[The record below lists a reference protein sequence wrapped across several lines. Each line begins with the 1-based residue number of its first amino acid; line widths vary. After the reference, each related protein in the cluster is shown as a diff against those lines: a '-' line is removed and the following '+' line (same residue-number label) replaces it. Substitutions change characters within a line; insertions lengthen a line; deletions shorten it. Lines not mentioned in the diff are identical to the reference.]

1 MQDTTTTRSI
11 SEAAQELGLTAHTLR
26 YYEREGLMLTPVD
39 RVSSDRRRYTEGD
52 LAWLGFLR
60 KLRSTAMPIATVRR
74 YVELARAGDG
84 TSAERLALLREH
96 RETVLAR
103 RAELDDA
110 LGAIDIK
117 IDLYSERLSS

>member
-1 MQDTTTTRSI
+1 MPETITTRTI

-26 YYEREGLMLTPVD
+26 YYEREGLLLTPVD
-39 RVSSDRRRYTEGD
+39 RVSSDRRRYTDGD

-60 KLRSTAMPIATVRR
+60 KLRSTAMPIATLRR
-74 YVELARAGDG
+74 YVELARAGEE
-84 TSAERLALLREH
+84 TNAARLALLREH

-110 LGAIDIK
+110 LGAIDLK
-117 IDLYSERLSS
+117 ISLYSERLSS